1 MKSLIDFLT
10 GMRTL
15 DAVLILTALLI
26 TITYAVI
33 CAACFFRHEID
44 VFRGLIDPE
53 YYAEDD
59 EEEFEEEEAE
69 YYSDVEKEWH

>member
-26 TITYAVI
+26 SITYAVI
-33 CAACFFRHEID
+33 CAACFFRHEIN

-53 YYAEDD
+53 DEADD
-59 EEEFEEEEAE
+59 EEREEEEAE
-69 YYSDVEKEWH
+69 YFRWDDDEENWY